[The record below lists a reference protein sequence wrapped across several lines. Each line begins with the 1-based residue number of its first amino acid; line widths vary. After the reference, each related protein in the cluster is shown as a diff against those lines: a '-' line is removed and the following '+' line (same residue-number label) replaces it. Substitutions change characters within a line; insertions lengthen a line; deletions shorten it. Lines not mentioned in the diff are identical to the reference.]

1 MTTEQK
7 EKIRIELN
15 KIGVYLQSIY
25 QVNNKYISILKKEKP
40 FIYQAIKYN

>member
-15 KIGVYLQSIY
+15 KIGVYLQSVY
-25 QVNNKYISILKKEKP
+25 QVNSKYINILKKEKP
-40 FIYQAIKYN
+40 YIYQSIIYT